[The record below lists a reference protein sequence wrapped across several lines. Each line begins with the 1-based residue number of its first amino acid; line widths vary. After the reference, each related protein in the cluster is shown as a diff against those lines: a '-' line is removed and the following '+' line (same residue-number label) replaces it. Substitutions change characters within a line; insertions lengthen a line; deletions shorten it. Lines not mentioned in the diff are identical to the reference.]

1 MLRVGLKIT
10 AVIAGLG
17 IMLALSSCE
26 EVDRSRDRQPVSPKV
41 QKENVEEANRNLV
54 KLEREM
60 IDEYVRKSGLDFVET
75 GTGLRYFIENKG
87 DGELIKQGDIVT
99 MEYEMRLMDG
109 ELLYSSDKDGLKVFL
124 VGRGGV
130 ESGLEEAV
138 LHLHKN
144 DKAIV
149 IIPSHLAHGLA
160 GDGKRIPARSTLVYE
175 LKIIDNHNKK

>member
-1 MLRVGLKIT
+1 
-10 AVIAGLG
+10 
-17 IMLALSSCE
+17 
-26 EVDRSRDRQPVSPKV
+26 
-41 QKENVEEANRNLV
+41 
-54 KLEREM
+54 
-60 IDEYVRKSGLDFVET
+60 
-75 GTGLRYFIENKG
+75 
-87 DGELIKQGDIVT
+87 
-99 MEYEMRLMDG
+99 MDG

-160 GDGKRIPARSTLVYE
+160 GDGKRIPARSTLVYT
-175 LKIIDNHNKK
+175 LKIIDNQNKK